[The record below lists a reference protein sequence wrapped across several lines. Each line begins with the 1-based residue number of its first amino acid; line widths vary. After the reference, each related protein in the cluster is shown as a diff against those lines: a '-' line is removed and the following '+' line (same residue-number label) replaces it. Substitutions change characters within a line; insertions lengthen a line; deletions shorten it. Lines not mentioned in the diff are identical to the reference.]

1 MANSSD
7 DPNQSSPERKSF
19 LEEFRSFALQGN
31 IIDLAVGLILGTAF
45 NAIVQS
51 LVDDI
56 ILPIVGFWINES
68 AFSELYINLS
78 EVEYPSLEAA
88 QAAGAPLV
96 LYGQFFSEILDFL
109 ILALSVFLVLKYWL
123 KYDLKKSDAA

>member
-7 DPNQSSPERKSF
+7 DLNQSSPERKSF

>member
-7 DPNQSSPERKSF
+7 DSNHTSPERKSF

-96 LYGQFFSEILDFL
+96 LYGHFFSEILDFL

>member
-7 DPNQSSPERKSF
+7 DLNQSNPERKSF

-96 LYGQFFSEILDFL
+96 LYGQFISEILDFL